1 MRGFMS
7 VPCDIYFTVQAK
19 IRRFLDCSLKL
30 YEVPAG
36 RRSQVISAVLAM
48 DLHAMAAGIIRETA
62 RMAEEG
68 FDMGQLRD
76 GPERTPAA
84 FGGAQ
89 AWGNGSAAVD
99 EEEDKT

>member
-1 MRGFMS
+1 M
-7 VPCDIYFTVQAK
+7 
-19 IRRFLDCSLKL
+19 
-30 YEVPAG
+30 PAG

-48 DLHAMAAGIIRETA
+48 DLHAMAAGIIRETV
-62 RMAEEG
+62 RMAEDG
-68 FDMGQLRD
+68 FDTDQLRD

-84 FGGAQ
+84 FGGAP